1 MPYLRALRRGIWVL
15 LIMLVIGA
23 LAGWFTGTESPNS
36 PSATRYYRA
45 TTLLAY
51 SGNQL
56 GNDQSSTA
64 SLDQVALYATT
75 GEVPKIVA
83 AKLGTSPMALAN
95 QITTYTNSSTN
106 TIAIV
111 AIADTPRYAVT
122 LSATTATALL
132 DQLTN
137 ITSANKGDSLRQLD
151 DARRKV
157 EERMAELQNTID
169 NDPDESKVSDAK
181 RSLETAKTQLALYK
195 GRIDELTY
203 SGVALGLTK
212 VEDPFAVRIS
222 PAEFNG
228 WKTFAR
234 GGLAA
239 LPEANRGVNADGS
252 RSTGGPIFPPLA
264 EPVPRATRAVIGGLI
279 GVVLGAIG
287 LLVLFRLD
295 NRIRSKQ
302 EAEDAFGVDVI
313 AEIPP
318 LTHKEQK
325 HTQVAS
331 FVEPRG
337 TFAEAYRS
345 LRTSVEFVG
354 GSDRSMRLSEIE
366 DALGDGA
373 GDDHAAQNGAA
384 HVDQKPPGAQ
394 VILVTSALPAEGK
407 TVTVSNLA
415 TVLAESGASVL
426 VVNCDYRRPQIA
438 NYLIP
443 AEGANRRTKATTDGR
458 PVVRSSILPGVK
470 LVTGIGEQD
479 VSANPTEVALLQRRV
494 IELARPRFD
503 YILLDTA
510 PMLTTN
516 DATEILPEADLVILV
531 CRAGKTTRDS
541 AERLS
546 ELLRRYGAPVLGTV
560 LTDSTDAPGARY
572 SYYYYHEVGDTPQTP
587 VQSPESVSL
596 DL

>member
-15 LIMLVIGA
+15 VILLVVGA
-23 LAGWFTGTESPNS
+23 LAGWFTGQDSPNS
-36 PSATRYYRA
+36 PSAKRFYRA

-56 GNDQSSTA
+56 GNSQGDGVA

-75 GEVPKIVA
+75 GEVPKVVA
-83 AKLGTSPMALAN
+83 AKLGTSPQALAP
-95 QITTYTNSSTN
+95 QISTYTSPSTN

-111 AIADTPRYAVT
+111 GVADSPSYAVT

-137 ITSANKGDSLRQLD
+137 ITSANKGDALRQLD

-157 EERMAELQNTID
+157 EERIAELQNTID
-169 NDPDESKVSDAK
+169 NDQDPAKVRDAK
-181 RSLETAKTQLALYK
+181 ASMETAQAQLALYK
-195 GRIDELTY
+195 SRIDELVY

-212 VEDPFAVRIS
+212 IQDPYAVRVS
-222 PAEFNG
+222 EAEFLG
-228 WKTFAR
+228 WKKFAQ

-252 RSTGGPIFPPLA
+252 RASGAPVFPPLT
-264 EPVPRATRAVIGGLI
+264 EPVPRTTRAILGGLLGI
-279 GVVLGAIG
+279 LLGGVG
-287 LLVLFRLD
+287 LLVRFRLD
-295 NRIRSKQ
+295 NRIRSKH

-318 LTHKEQK
+318 LSRSEQK
-325 HTQVAS
+325 YTSVAS
-331 FVEPRG
+331 HVEPRG

-366 DALGDGA
+366 QALG
-373 GDDHAAQNGAA
+373 GDSGMNQNGSAEEAA
-384 HVDQKPPGAQ
+384 SSGAQ
-394 VILVTSALPAEGK
+394 VILITSAMPAEGK

-415 TVLAESGASVL
+415 AVLAESGASVL

-443 AEGANRRTKATTDGR
+443 AEGASRRTKATTDGR
-458 PVVRSSILPGVK
+458 PVVRSSIVPGVK

-516 DATEILPEADLVILV
+516 DASEILPEADLVILV
-531 CRAGKTTRDS
+531 CRSGKTTRDS

-546 ELLRRYGAPVLGTV
+546 EVLRRYGAPVLGTV
-560 LTDSTDAPGARY
+560 LTDSSEAPGARY

-587 VQSPESVSL
+587 VQKPEAVSL
-596 DL
+596 EL